1 MAASSPGA
9 RGPFPLPAPR
19 DCHRKGPVLIA
30 ARGHAVPMHNPG
42 VGEGVHMGRRCQWVQ
57 KAALDGIT
65 HQLESQGEASSG

>member
-42 VGEGVHMGRRCQWVQ
+42 VGEGVHMGRGG
-57 KAALDGIT
+57 LDGIT
-65 HQLESQGEASSG
+65 HQPESQGEASSG